1 MKPNAVALVGAATL
15 KASAAL
21 MIPVLQGGMVLK
33 LVSVWVAH
41 WSAVA
46 LLAY

>member
-1 MKPNAVALVGAATL
+1 MGAATL
-15 KASAAL
+15 KHSAAL
-21 MIPVLQGGMVLK
+21 MIPVLEEGMALE